1 MILEIAL
8 VFACIAVM
16 LFLIQHVRGGQKSIS
31 LAPGPSPYPLIGNM
45 LRLAGK
51 PGHVAM
57 TEIAEEYGKIYT
69 LYLPG
74 GQRCVVVNS
83 IDLAREALLTK
94 RDDFSGRPTTFIGN
108 YLSRGCKDIIC
119 ADFTQTMLLQRKI
132 AHSALR
138 MYGSGLKHLEGLIC
152 GEVDHLAK
160 RLSAHQGEAID
171 PKKDITLTI
180 LNVICAVVYGE
191 SYDIKDEEFLRIV
204 EYNDDFIRLFGSYNI
219 LDLLP
224 WLRFFPL
231 EDVKTLRESRAIRD
245 EVLGTKYREHKKR
258 FEEDNANNNF
268 EIEDL
273 TDALLK
279 AYYEAKEEDGK
290 VSLLLTEDHLVM
302 TMNDVFNAGLETTA
316 TTLRWLLAYMV
327 TYPEVQARLHAELD
341 DVIGCGRMPC
351 LKDRGN
357 LPYLESTIAEVL
369 RIAAIVPLSLPHK
382 ATCDTTLGGYDVPKD
397 TMLITNVWAMH
408 HDVDEWV
415 KPEVFNPERFLDK
428 EGKYG
433 GSERKVSAAGV
444 RSYLPFSAGRRG
456 CLGESLAKTE
466 LFLVASRLMHQFK
479 IENPPGKPLP
489 DLTGH
494 VGVVL
499 MPGPFEVCIK
509 ERM

>member
-1 MILEIAL
+1 MILEIGL
-8 VFACIAVM
+8 VCSCVLLIM
-16 LFLIQHVRGGQKSIS
+16 FLIQRVGGQKALS

-51 PGHVAM
+51 PGHQAM
-57 TEIAEEYGKIYT
+57 TELAEEYGKIFT

-74 GQRCVVVNS
+74 GQRCVVINS

-94 RDDFSGRPTTFIGN
+94 RDDFSGRPSTFISG
-108 YLSRGCKDIIC
+108 YLSRGGSNIIC
-119 ADFTQTMLLQRKI
+119 ADFTQTMILLRKI

-152 GEVDHLAK
+152 NEISQLAK
-160 RLSAHQGEAID
+160 RISAHEGKPLD
-171 PKKDITLTI
+171 PKNDLQLTV

-191 SYDIKDEEFLRIV
+191 SYDIEDEEFQRII
-204 EYNDDFIRLFGSYNI
+204 EYNDDFIRLFGSYHI

-224 WLRFFPL
+224 WLRFLPL
-231 EDVKTLRESRAIRD
+231 EDMKTLRKSRAIRD
-245 EVLGTKYREHKKR
+245 DVLGTKYLEHKER

-279 AYYEAKEEDGK
+279 AYDEAKKEDGK
-290 VSLLLTEDHLVM
+290 VEQLLTEDHIVM

-316 TTLRWLLAYMV
+316 TTLRWLVAYMAH
-327 TYPEVQARLHAELD
+327 YPEVQARLHAELD
-341 DVIGCGRMPC
+341 DVIGHGRMPC

-408 HDVDEWV
+408 HDKDEWEM
-415 KPEVFNPERFLDK
+415 PEVFNPERFLDK
-428 EGKYG
+428 DGKYG
-433 GSERKVSAAGV
+433 SSERKVSAAGV

-466 LFLVASRLMHQFK
+466 LFLIASRLLHQFK

-489 DLTGH
+489 DLSGH

-509 ERM
+509 ERI